1 VSGRALFRERDIT
14 RGGARL
20 AQHSSHDR
28 AMALLQAW
36 RHASRVV
43 ERASRECVYRVVVV
57 GAGVEGSSAA
67 LHITKCGASP
77 VLLLEQVWG
86 YVASPGGHIGRNRL
100 LV

>member
-1 VSGRALFRERDIT
+1 MGLDSPSTA
-14 RGGARL
+14 
-20 AQHSSHDR
+20 

-43 ERASRECVYRVVVV
+43 ERSSRDCVYRVVVV

-86 YVASPGGHIGRNRL
+86 YVASPGGRIGRNRL